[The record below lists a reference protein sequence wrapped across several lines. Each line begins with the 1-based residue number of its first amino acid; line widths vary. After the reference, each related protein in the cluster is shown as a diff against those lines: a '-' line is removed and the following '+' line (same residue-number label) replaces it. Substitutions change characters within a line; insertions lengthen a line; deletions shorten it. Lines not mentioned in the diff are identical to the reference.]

1 MSPLLD
7 VTGVGNAIVDVLAQ
21 ATEAELK
28 SLGLHKGAMALIDS
42 AMADRLYEGMGP
54 AVEISGGSVANS
66 MAGIASL
73 GGKAAYVGK
82 VKADQLGSHFG
93 HDIRAAGVEF
103 HTVPSAQGPATA
115 RCLILVTPDGERTL
129 NTYLGAC
136 VELGPED
143 IDESLIARSK
153 MVYLEGYL
161 WDPPRAKEAMLKA
174 ANLAHKH
181 GQRVALSLSDGFC
194 VARHRAEFARLIEDH
209 VDVLF
214 ANEDEVA
221 SLTQADS
228 FEGAAEAVRG
238 RCEVAVL
245 TRGAKG
251 AVVLSNGERFEV
263 PAEPIEHVVDT
274 TGAGDLFAAG
284 FLYGFTH
291 GYGPADA
298 ARMGAIAAAEV
309 ISHIGARPGTSLRE
323 LIRARGLL

>member
-1 MSPLLD
+1 MSRLLD
-7 VTGVGNAIVDVLAQ
+7 VTGVGNAIVDVLAK
-21 ATEAELK
+21 TEDAALA
-28 SLGLHKGAMALIDS
+28 SLGLTKGSMALID
-42 AMADRLYEGMGP
+42 AARADSLYELMGP
-54 AVEISGGSVANS
+54 AVEVSGGSVANS

-73 GGKAAYVGK
+73 GGTAGYIGK
-82 VKADQLGSHFG
+82 VKADQLGDVFA

-103 HTVPSAQGPATA
+103 ETSKAQGGPSTA
-115 RCLILVTPDGERTL
+115 RCLVLVSPDGERTL

-143 IDESLIARSK
+143 IDEALIARSK
-153 MVYLEGYL
+153 VIYLEGYL

-209 VDVLF
+209 VDILF
-214 ANEDEVA
+214 ANEGEIGA
-221 SLTQADS
+221 LTETSDFEQA
-228 FEGAAEAVRG
+228 AAAVKD

-251 AVVLSNGERFEV
+251 AVVLTQGERYEV
-263 PAEPIEHVVDT
+263 PADKVSQVVDT

-284 FLYGFTH
+284 FLFGFTH
-291 GYGPADA
+291 GYSPADS
-298 ARMGAIAAAEV
+298 ARLGAVAAAEI
-309 ISHIGARPGTSLRE
+309 ISHIGARPATSLRE
-323 LIRARGLL
+323 LIGARGLV

>member
-1 MSPLLD
+1 MSRLLD
-7 VTGVGNAIVDVLAQ
+7 VTGVGNAIVDVLAK
-21 ATEAELK
+21 TEEAALDA
-28 SLGLHKGAMALIDS
+28 LGLKKGSMALID
-42 AMADRLYEGMGP
+42 AARADSLYEQMGP
-54 AVEISGGSVANS
+54 AVEVSGGSVANS

-73 GGKAAYVGK
+73 GGAAAYIGK
-82 VKADQLGSHFG
+82 VKGDQLGDVFA
-93 HDIRAAGVEF
+93 HDIRSAGVEF
-103 HTVPSAQGPATA
+103 TTKKATGGPATA
-115 RCLILVTPDGERTL
+115 RCLVLVTPDGERTL

-153 MVYLEGYL
+153 VVYLEGYL

-209 VDVLF
+209 VDILF
-214 ANEDEVA
+214 ANESEVS
-221 SLTQADS
+221 SLTETHDFEQA
-228 FEGAAEAVRG
+228 AAAVKD

-245 TRGAKG
+245 TRGGKG
-251 AVVLSNGERFEV
+251 AVILTHGERFEV
-263 PAEPIEHVVDT
+263 PAERIEHVVDT

-291 GYGPADA
+291 GYGPADS
-298 ARMGAIAAAEV
+298 ARLGAIAAAEI
-309 ISHIGARPGTSLRE
+309 ISHIGARPATSLRE
-323 LIRARGLL
+323 LITSRGLG